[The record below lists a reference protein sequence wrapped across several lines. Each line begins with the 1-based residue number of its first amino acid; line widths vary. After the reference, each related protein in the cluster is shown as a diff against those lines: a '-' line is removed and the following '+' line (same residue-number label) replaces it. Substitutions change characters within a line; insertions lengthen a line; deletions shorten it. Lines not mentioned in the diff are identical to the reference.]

1 VCTDTHFHKTS
12 TGRWN
17 HSACYYWFIIT
28 CTSKCFVLHGTSYHR
43 RFQENIKTNLQCNC
57 WSPVFP
63 LLCVRTSSTS
73 ASCPARTLEAYVLV
87 PLTPHNTPS
96 GVRFDSPDMVAPTC
110 KTYFGYWSSLWLL
123 LLVASPNSCCTHNLE
138 EWKKLS
144 SSPLEDLISIT
155 TAHDQTVST
164 LLRFNSVLGRFGR
177 KPLFENLMCVGID
190 EAGGEN
196 IRLDQLCQS

>member
-1 VCTDTHFHKTS
+1 MLRPTWNQLPQAFSGEHENQSAMQLLISSGPSFVCED
-12 TGRWN
+12 
-17 HSACYYWFIIT
+17 
-28 CTSKCFVLHGTSYHR
+28 L
-43 RFQENIKTNLQCNC
+43 
-57 WSPVFP
+57 
-63 LLCVRTSSTS
+63 STS
-73 ASCPARTLEAYVLV
+73 ASCPARTLEAYILV

-123 LLVASPNSCCTHNLE
+123 LLVVSPHSCCTHNLE

-155 TAHDQTVST
+155 TTHDVTVST
-164 LLRFNSVLGRFGR
+164 LLRFNSFLGRFGR
-177 KPLFENLMCVGID
+177 KPLFENLMCVCTLGID